1 MMKNKASLINA
12 TPDQFTFKLSTLVAA
27 LVAVSLPVA
36 TGEAAVSYKADG
48 TATYSKT
55 GDLSIYQPP
64 VGDVKPT
71 IMLMLDKS
79 GSMGNFRQY
88 NPANS
93 NYSRI
98 DSLWDD
104 YGNDAYKYNRV
115 TVPETTTTTELVAV
129 CGRPYDYYF
138 TGLGCRGHYEDKEVT
153 VTRDVTYNY
162 STPNLIGK
170 DNKACYYGN
179 KTASQVNNSL
189 NDDRINEYP
198 SGFVYNYNTAT
209 RTDDGYTYDITYCI
223 DSTATDTRTEAE
235 IEANDIPTNWRL
247 DRLSSLKAAVFK
259 LLRNNKINENISI
272 GVGSFGYNKNT
283 TSVYSNFGK
292 IGVAAKPLKDDQ
304 KKLIRAYVAG
314 LEAKGGTPTAK
325 AYAEAGA
332 YMFGKSTSNG
342 GANYSGFNNISND
355 NVIRNASNYIPPE
368 SSQCAG
374 QGVYLLTDG
383 MPNSSTSETNTVMK
397 QSLGESNNIC
407 SSTSGAGWDCIQNY
421 SRLLTRKDVKTAMV
435 GFGSTFSGVD
445 KPANYTVIPLTLSDG
460 TIYQKKYYD
469 CSKLSAEPDAK
480 NSCNLGM
487 ESKDPKTGFTGYTGV
502 GGYGQGGFYYA
513 KNSEDIVGSILA
525 FISKLDNSIPSIPS
539 GTITIP
545 QDPLNP
551 VNLQPYAYLPMIEP
565 KVNSGLTIWPGNLKK
580 YEVNQGTLY
589 GKTNPADTTAS
600 SRLYIQPKDKTGNVI
615 AGSFPT
621 NLNPSTLDLWSTI
634 QATELDKDGNTINVN
649 DRVTSG
655 GFYARLISP
664 VASSKPEDNSTRNV
678 YIENGTGLLK
688 VGVSSGKLVGFD
700 KISQTD
706 YAQTLTDSSGTTFN
720 DKAVKTKIYL
730 LNFLGYDITKTD
742 DEIKAIA
749 NATNVE
755 AELKKL
761 ITTPS
766 GNIRVL
772 GGIVHSQPTLVTYS
786 GKINAPNKPDPKDPT
801 KIAADAGQV
810 STTDTDRDDYL
821 LFGSMDGA
829 LHLAKSATGEEGVAI
844 IPKIILKNQLAA
856 LKKDSKEGTD
866 VPKFGVDAPWSTKAN
881 YKYTFNKDGSGTV
894 SASDVQ
900 IFGGLGRGG
909 SGLYGYDVSTVGTP
923 TQKFAITNTTTGFE
937 RMGHILAKPV
947 VGKIQVGSTK
957 SDIKDVLIF
966 GGGYDLCYEDP
977 TFKLN
982 ATGNKFAECDSKTS
996 AQGNA
1001 VYIVDASNGSLIA
1014 SFSSSTAAGKNV
1026 SVATMTHSVVSEI
1039 TTLDR
1044 DNDGLIDHLY
1054 FGDLGGQIFRI
1065 DLQNGK
1071 ALNTTPAIN
1080 TLVRRV
1086 TRVLN
1091 TQDFTADGSN
1101 KLIEKGLQY
1110 RFYNKPS
1117 VSFYKPSGDPVRMA
1131 VVNIA
1136 SGDRSNPLSLDRDIK
1151 NADRVFGIFDRDIA
1165 RQDLYGDDKKISAL
1179 TTAELIM
1186 ANLAT
1191 LPFDNLTSTSGTKL
1205 TKAGAISAM
1214 KDGTYQ
1220 GWNYPLT
1227 YFDGYGNVKYVKSVG
1242 DGLSIGNTYYM
1253 TAYSPEM
1260 AYDTTVSSCS
1270 AQVIGG
1276 SERQMYCLPWGV
1288 CEQKSGATADNS
1300 TNGMGGYIRAGK
1312 GIQELT
1318 LGAYSKEKTN
1328 IQMLI
1333 GNQTLKEIIDK
1344 SNRSDFGQRS
1354 KTTLTGDVVPIKQGV
1369 NTTGS
1374 DLKGELGMGSGTP
1387 DVIGID
1393 FGLVPKRWYQKQ
1405 TN

>member
-1 MMKNKASLINA
+1 MMKNKASSNNA

-27 LVAVSLPVA
+27 LFAASVPVV
-36 TGEAAVSYKADG
+36 TSEAAVSYKADG

-79 GSMGNFRQY
+79 GSMDGSYSFLQDLPTANITRWRVRKCTAYFFGICISPVDEYYDQKNQITNTKDYRDATEVTDKSIANFKGANGQSCVFGQKNGYANEY
-88 NPANS
+88 NPLEETVNVSDIDGEAIS
-93 NYSRI
+93 PSIDIKLNYC
-98 DSLWDD
+98 
-104 YGNDAYKYNRV
+104 NDI
-115 TVPETTTTTELVAV
+115 
-129 CGRPYDYYF
+129 
-138 TGLGCRGHYEDKEVT
+138 
-153 VTRDVTYNY
+153 
-162 STPNLIGK
+162 STNPQTK
-170 DNKACYYGN
+170 VY
-179 KTASQVNNSL
+179 
-189 NDDRINEYP
+189 DRISNLKLALI
-198 SGFVYNYNTAT
+198 SMLKN
-209 RTDDGYTYDITYCI
+209 
-223 DSTATDTRTEAE
+223 
-235 IEANDIPTNWRL
+235 
-247 DRLSSLKAAVFK
+247 SSLT
-259 LLRNNKINENISI
+259 NKVQI
-272 GVGSFGYNKNT
+272 GIGSFGYGASNNDDYGYGLINKPAKLLD
-283 TSVYSNFGK
+283 TS
-292 IGVAAKPLKDDQ
+292 Q
-304 KKLIRAYVAG
+304 KKDIYTFISG
-314 LEAKGGTPTAK
+314 LSASGGTPTAR
-325 AYAEAGA
+325 AFNEAGA
-332 YMFGKSTSNG
+332 YLLGKNTSSG
-342 GANYSGFNNISND
+342 GNYYSGFKNTTD
-355 NVIRNASNYIPPE
+355 NAIVDGTNYKKPS

-374 QGVYLLTDG
+374 TGIYLLTDG
-383 MPNSSTSETNTVMK
+383 TPNKGSSYTQTMMQDVMGTTFTCSGMMSNTGTDFGDDSGWSCIGDYAK
-397 QSLGESNNIC
+397 ALNNKGI
-407 SSTSGAGWDCIQNY
+407 
-421 SRLLTRKDVKTAMV
+421 KTAMV
-435 GFGSTFSGVD
+435 GFGATFSGVD
-445 KPANYTVIPLTLSDG
+445 KPANYTVKPLTLSDG
-460 TIYQKKYYD
+460 TVYQKKYYD
-469 CSKLSAEPDAK
+469 CSKLSSEPDAM
-480 NSCNLGM
+480 NACNLGM
-487 ESKDPKTGFTGYTGV
+487 ESEDAKTGFTGYTGV

-513 KNSEDIVGSILA
+513 KNSQDIVGSILA

-551 VNLQPYAYLPMIEP
+551 INLQPYAYLPMIEP

-600 SRLYIQPKDKTGNVI
+600 SRLYIQPKDANGNVI

-664 VASSKPEDNSTRNV
+664 VASSKPADNSTRNV

-688 VGVSSGKLVGFD
+688 VGVSSGELVGFD

-786 GKINAPNKPDPKDPT
+786 GKINAPNKPDPEDPK

-810 STTDTDRDDYL
+810 STIDTDRDDYL
-821 LFGSMDGA
+821 VFGSMDGA

-866 VPKFGVDAPWSTKAN
+866 VPKFGVDAPWATKAN

-923 TQKFAITNTTTGFE
+923 TQKFAITNTTTDFE
-937 RMGHILAKPV
+937 RMGHIFSKPV
-947 VGKIQVGSTK
+947 VGKIQVGNTK

-1014 SFSSSTAAGKNV
+1014 SFSNSTAAGKNV
-1026 SVATMTHSVVSEI
+1026 NVANMTHSVVSEI

-1091 TQDFTADGSN
+1091 TQDFMADGSN

-1117 VSFYKPSGDPVRMA
+1117 VSFYKPSGYPVRMA

-1136 SGDRSNPLSLDRDIK
+1136 SGDRSNPLSRDRDIK
-1151 NADRVFGIFDRDIA
+1151 TADRVFGIFDRDIA
-1165 RQDLYGDDKKISAL
+1165 RQDLYGDDKKITDPL
-1179 TTAELIM
+1179 TTSELTM

-1214 KDGTYQ
+1214 KAGTYQ

-1260 AYDTTVSSCS
+1260 AYDTNVSSCS

-1288 CEQKSGATADNS
+1288 CEQKAGTTADNS

-1333 GNQTLKEIIDK
+1333 GNQTLKEIIDI

>member
-1 MMKNKASLINA
+1 MKNKASLINA

-88 NPANS
+88 NPDNDT
-93 NYSRI
+93 YSRI

-104 YGNDAYKYNRV
+104 YGSDAYKYNRV
-115 TVPETTTTTELVAV
+115 TVPETTTTTERVAV
-129 CGRPYDYYF
+129 CGYPKYYYF
-138 TGLGCRGHYEDKEVT
+138 TGLRCEGHYEDKEVSIT
-153 VTRDVTYNY
+153 KNVTYNY

-189 NDDRINEYP
+189 NNNYIREYP
-198 SGFVYNYNTAT
+198 SEFVYNYNTAT

-235 IEANDIPTNWRL
+235 IDANDIPTNWRL

-259 LLRNNKINENISI
+259 LLRNDKINENISI

-332 YMFGKSTSNG
+332 YIFGKSTSNG
-342 GANYSGFNNISND
+342 GVDYSGFRNTSND
-355 NVIRNASNYIPPE
+355 NIIRNASNYIPPE

-383 MPNSSTSETNTVMK
+383 MPNSSTSETNSVMK
-397 QSLGESNNIC
+397 QSLGVSNNIC

-421 SRLLTRKDVKTAMV
+421 SRLLTGKNVKTALV
-435 GFGSTFSGVD
+435 GFGASFKELEDPT
-445 KPANYTVIPLTLSDG
+445 NYDTYNLTLSDG
-460 TIYQKKYYD
+460 TNYDKKYYK
-469 CSKLSAEPDAK
+469 CNNLSTDDAE

-487 ESKDPKTGFTGYTGV
+487 ELKDPKTGFTGYSNV

-513 KNSEDIVGSILA
+513 KNSQDIVGSILA

-551 VNLQPYAYLPMIEP
+551 INLQPYAYLPMIEP
-565 KVNSGLTIWPGNLKK
+565 KVNSGLTTWPGNLKK

-589 GKTNPADTTAS
+589 GKTNPADAAAS
-600 SRLYIQPKDKTGNVI
+600 SRLYIQPKDANGNVI

-634 QATELDKDGNTINVN
+634 QATEPDKDGNTINVN

-664 VASSKPEDNSTRNV
+664 VASSKPADNSTRNV

-688 VGVSSGKLVGFD
+688 VGVSSGELVGFD

-866 VPKFGVDAPWSTKAN
+866 VPKFGVDAPWATKAN
-881 YKYTFNKDGSGTV
+881 YKYTFNTDGSGTV

-1026 SVATMTHSVVSEI
+1026 NVAKMTHSVVSEI

-1117 VSFYKPSGDPVRMA
+1117 VSFYKPSGDTVRMA

-1136 SGDRSNPLSLDRDIK
+1136 SGDRSNPLSRDRDIK
-1151 NADRVFGIFDRDIA
+1151 TADRVFGIFDRDIA
-1165 RQDLYGDDKKISAL
+1165 RQDLYGDDDKKITDPLKTS
-1179 TTAELIM
+1179 ELIM

-1214 KDGTYQ
+1214 KAGTYQ
-1220 GWNYPLT
+1220 GWNYPMT

-1242 DGLSIGNTYYM
+1242 DGLSIGNIYYM

-1260 AYDTTVSSCS
+1260 AYDTNVSSCS

-1288 CEQKSGATADNS
+1288 CEQKAGTTADNS

-1333 GNQTLKEIIDK
+1333 GNQTLKELIDK

-1354 KTTLTGDVVPIKQGV
+1354 KTTLTGDVVPVKQGV

-1387 DVIGID
+1387 DVTGID
-1393 FGLVPKRWYQKQ
+1393 FSLVPKRWYQKQ

>member
-27 LVAVSLPVA
+27 LVAVSVPVA
-36 TGEAAVSYKADG
+36 TGEAAVSYDAAG

-79 GSMGNFRQY
+79 GSMDGSYSFLQDLPTANITRWRVRKCTAYFFGICISPVDEYYDQKNQITNTKDYRDATEVTDKSIANFKGANGQSCVFGQQSDDFARLY
-88 NPANS
+88 NPLEETVKIS
-93 NYSRI
+93 DI
-98 DSLWDD
+98 DGEAISPSIDIKLT
-104 YGNDAYKYNRV
+104 YCND
-115 TVPETTTTTELVAV
+115 T
-129 CGRPYDYYF
+129 
-138 TGLGCRGHYEDKEVT
+138 
-153 VTRDVTYNY
+153 
-162 STPNLIGK
+162 STNPQTK
-170 DNKACYYGN
+170 VY
-179 KTASQVNNSL
+179 
-189 NDDRINEYP
+189 DRISNLKLALIDVLQNE
-198 SGFVYNYNTAT
+198 SL
-209 RTDDGYTYDITYCI
+209 
-223 DSTATDTRTEAE
+223 
-235 IEANDIPTNWRL
+235 TN
-247 DRLSSLKAAVFK
+247 KVQ
-259 LLRNNKINENISI
+259 I
-272 GVGSFGYNKNT
+272 GVGSFGYPNSNAQYGLINKP
-283 TSVYSNFGK
+283 
-292 IGVAAKPLKDDQ
+292 AKVLDTAQ
-304 KKLIRAYVAG
+304 KKDIYTFISG
-314 LEAKGGTPTAK
+314 LSASGGTPTAR
-325 AYAEAGA
+325 AFNEAGA
-332 YMFGKSTSNG
+332 YLLGKNTNSG
-342 GANYSGFNNISND
+342 GNSYSGFKNTSDSTIVD
-355 NVIRNASNYIPPE
+355 GTNYRKPN

-374 QGVYLLTDG
+374 NGVYLLTDG
-383 MPNSSTSETNTVMK
+383 TPNTATTNDTPANYYTQRMMQDVMGSSYSCTGMMSNTGTDFGDDSGWSCIGDYAK
-397 QSLGESNNIC
+397 ALNNKGI
-407 SSTSGAGWDCIQNY
+407 
-421 SRLLTRKDVKTAMV
+421 KTAMV
-435 GFGSTFSGVD
+435 GFGATFSGVD
-445 KPANYTVIPLTLSDG
+445 KPANYTVNPLTLSDG

-480 NSCNLGM
+480 NSCNVGM
-487 ESKDPKTGFTGYTGV
+487 ESEDPKTGFTGYSNV

-513 KNSEDIVGSILA
+513 KNSQDIVGSILA

-551 VNLQPYAYLPMIEP
+551 INLQPYAYLPMIEP

-600 SRLYIQPKDKTGNVI
+600 SRLYIQPKDANGNVI

-664 VASSKPEDNSTRNV
+664 VASSKPADNSTRNV

-688 VGVSSGKLVGFD
+688 VGVSSGELVGFD

-786 GKINAPNKPDPKDPT
+786 GKINAPNKPDPEDPT

-810 STTDTDRDDYL
+810 STKDTDRDDYL
-821 LFGSMDGA
+821 VFGSMDGA

-909 SGLYGYDVSTVGTP
+909 MGFYGYDVSTVGTP

-937 RMGHILAKPV
+937 RMGHIFSKPV

-982 ATGNKFAECDSKTS
+982 ATGNKFAECDLKTS

-1026 SVATMTHSVVSEI
+1026 NVAKMTHSVVSEI

-1091 TQDFTADGSN
+1091 TQDFKADGSN
-1101 KLIEKGLQY
+1101 KLIDKGLQY

-1117 VSFYKPSGDPVRMA
+1117 VSFYKPSGYTVRMA

-1136 SGDRSNPLSLDRDIK
+1136 SGDRSNPLSRDRDI
-1151 NADRVFGIFDRDIA
+1151 NTADRVFGIFDRDIA
-1165 RQDLYGDDKKISAL
+1165 RQDLYGDDKKITDPLKTSEL
-1179 TTAELIM
+1179 TM
-1186 ANLAT
+1186 DNLAT

-1205 TKAGAISAM
+1205 TKADAISAM
-1214 KDGTYQ
+1214 KAGTYQ

-1242 DGLSIGNTYYM
+1242 DGLSIGNIYYM

-1260 AYDTTVSSCS
+1260 AYDTNVSSCS

-1288 CEQKSGATADNS
+1288 CEQKAGTTADNS

>member
-27 LVAVSLPVA
+27 LVAVSVPVA
-36 TGEAAVSYKADG
+36 TGEAAVSYDAAG

-79 GSMGNFRQY
+79 GSMDGSYSFLQDLPTANITRWRVRKCTAYFFGICISPVDEYYDQKNQITNTKDYRDATEVTDKSIANFKGANGQSCVFGQQSDDFARLY
-88 NPANS
+88 NPLEETVKIS
-93 NYSRI
+93 DI
-98 DSLWDD
+98 DGEAISPSIDIKLT
-104 YGNDAYKYNRV
+104 YCND
-115 TVPETTTTTELVAV
+115 T
-129 CGRPYDYYF
+129 
-138 TGLGCRGHYEDKEVT
+138 
-153 VTRDVTYNY
+153 
-162 STPNLIGK
+162 STNPQTK
-170 DNKACYYGN
+170 VY
-179 KTASQVNNSL
+179 
-189 NDDRINEYP
+189 DRISNLKLALIDVLQNE
-198 SGFVYNYNTAT
+198 SL
-209 RTDDGYTYDITYCI
+209 
-223 DSTATDTRTEAE
+223 
-235 IEANDIPTNWRL
+235 TN
-247 DRLSSLKAAVFK
+247 KVQ
-259 LLRNNKINENISI
+259 I
-272 GVGSFGYNKNT
+272 GVGSFGYPNSNAQYGLINKP
-283 TSVYSNFGK
+283 
-292 IGVAAKPLKDDQ
+292 AKVLDTAQ
-304 KKLIRAYVAG
+304 KKDIYTFISG
-314 LEAKGGTPTAK
+314 LSASGGTPTAR
-325 AYAEAGA
+325 AFNEAGA
-332 YMFGKSTSNG
+332 YLLGKNTNSG
-342 GANYSGFNNISND
+342 GNSYSGFKNTSDSTIVD
-355 NVIRNASNYIPPE
+355 GTNYRKPN

-374 QGVYLLTDG
+374 NGVYLLTDG
-383 MPNSSTSETNTVMK
+383 TPNTATTNDTPANYYTQRMMQDVMGSSYSCTGMMSNAGTV
-397 QSLGESNNIC
+397 GGG
-407 SSTSGAGWDCIQNY
+407 GARWDCIGDYAKALNN
-421 SRLLTRKDVKTAMV
+421 KGIKTAMV
-435 GFGSTFSGVD
+435 GFGASFSSVD
-445 KPANYTVIPLTLSDG
+445 KPANYTVKPLTLSDG
-460 TIYQKKYYD
+460 AIYEKKYYD
-469 CSKLSAEPDAK
+469 CSKLSSEPDAM
-480 NSCNLGM
+480 NACNLGM
-487 ESKDPKTGFTGYTGV
+487 ESEDAKTGFTGYSNV

-513 KNSEDIVGSILA
+513 KNSQDIVGSILA

-551 VNLQPYAYLPMIEP
+551 INLQPYAYLPMIEP

-600 SRLYIQPKDKTGNVI
+600 SRLYIQPKDANGNVI

-664 VASSKPEDNSTRNV
+664 VASSKPADNSTRNV
-678 YIENGTGLLK
+678 YIENGTGLLTGLLK
-688 VGVSSGKLVGFD
+688 VGVSSGELVGFD

-810 STTDTDRDDYL
+810 STIDTDRDDYL
-821 LFGSMDGA
+821 VFGSMDGA

-866 VPKFGVDAPWSTKAN
+866 VPKFGVDAPWATKAN

-909 SGLYGYDVSTVGTP
+909 MGFYGYDVSTVGTP

-937 RMGHILAKPV
+937 RMGHIFSKPV
-947 VGKIQVGSTK
+947 VGKIQVGNTK

-1014 SFSSSTAAGKNV
+1014 SFSNSTAAGKNV
-1026 SVATMTHSVVSEI
+1026 NVANMTHSVVSEI

-1071 ALNTTPAIN
+1071 ALSTTPAIN

-1091 TQDFTADGSN
+1091 TQDFMADGSN

-1136 SGDRSNPLSLDRDIK
+1136 SGDRSNPLSRDRDIK
-1151 NADRVFGIFDRDIA
+1151 TADRVFGIFDRDIA

-1179 TTAELIM
+1179 TTSELTM

-1214 KDGTYQ
+1214 KAGTYQ

-1260 AYDTTVSSCS
+1260 AYDTNVSSCS

-1288 CEQKSGATADNS
+1288 CEQKAGTTADNS

-1333 GNQTLKEIIDK
+1333 GNQTLKEIIDI

>member
-12 TPDQFTFKLSTLVAA
+12 TPDQFTFKLSTLVTA
-27 LVAVSLPVA
+27 LVAASVPVA
-36 TGEAAVSYKADG
+36 TGEAAVSYDAAG

-79 GSMGNFRQY
+79 GSMDGRFSFYEDFSSRTTSDTYYYICVFFTNNCKYSKTTPWGYY
-88 NPANS
+88 N
-93 NYSRI
+93 
-98 DSLWDD
+98 D
-104 YGNDAYKYNRV
+104 GYKYTLKDGVKNLV
-115 TVPETTTTTELVAV
+115 GLNGAACVSGTDGSAATTTNFISDPRSITKIDNTILPTPIKISLSYCNDVSVIPAV
-129 CGRPYDYYF
+129 KVY
-138 TGLGCRGHYEDKEVT
+138 
-153 VTRDVTYNY
+153 
-162 STPNLIGK
+162 
-170 DNKACYYGN
+170 
-179 KTASQVNNSL
+179 
-189 NDDRINEYP
+189 DRISNLKLALIDVLQNQSLTDKVQMGVGAFGYP
-198 SGFVYNYNTAT
+198 NNNAQYGMIKVPA
-209 RTDDGYTYDITYCI
+209 
-223 DSTATDTRTEAE
+223 
-235 IEANDIPTNWRL
+235 
-247 DRLSSLKAAVFK
+247 K
-259 LLRNNKINENISI
+259 LLDTN
-272 GVGSFGYNKNT
+272 
-283 TSVYSNFGK
+283 
-292 IGVAAKPLKDDQ
+292 Q
-304 KKLIRAYVAG
+304 KKDIYTFISG
-314 LEAKGGTPTAK
+314 LSASGGTPTAR
-325 AYAEAGA
+325 AFNEAGA
-332 YMFGKSTSNG
+332 YLLGKNTNSG
-342 GANYSGFNNISND
+342 GNSYSGFKNTID
-355 NVIRNASNYIPPE
+355 TAIVDGTNYKKPA

-374 QGVYLLTDG
+374 NGIYLLTDG
-383 MPNSSTSETNTVMK
+383 MPNTATTNDYPRNKYTQAMMK
-397 QSLGESNNIC
+397 DAVGAAFSCAGSMSN
-407 SSTSGAGWDCIQNY
+407 TGTEAEQYGKGDAGWDCIGDYAKALNN
-421 SRLLTRKDVKTAMV
+421 KGIKTAMV
-435 GFGSTFSGVD
+435 GFGATFSGVD
-445 KPANYTVIPLTLSDG
+445 KPANYTVNPLTLSDG

-469 CSKLSAEPDAK
+469 CSKLSSEPDAM
-480 NSCNLGM
+480 NACNLGM
-487 ESKDPKTGFTGYTGV
+487 ESEDAKTGFTGYSNV

-513 KNSEDIVGSILA
+513 KNSQDIVGSILA

-551 VNLQPYAYLPMIEP
+551 INLQPYAYLPMIEP
-565 KVNSGLTIWPGNLKK
+565 KVNSQLTIWPGNLKK

-600 SRLYIQPKDKTGNVI
+600 SRLYIQPKDANGNVI

-664 VASSKPEDNSTRNV
+664 VASSKPADNSTRNV

-688 VGVSSGKLVGFD
+688 VGVSSGELVGFD

-786 GKINAPNKPDPKDPT
+786 GKINAPNKPDPEDPT

-810 STTDTDRDDYL
+810 STKDTDRDDYL
-821 LFGSMDGA
+821 VFGSMDGA

-866 VPKFGVDAPWSTKAN
+866 VPKFGVDAPWATKAN

-937 RMGHILAKPV
+937 RMGHIFSKPV
-947 VGKIQVGSTK
+947 VGKIQVGNTK

-982 ATGNKFAECDSKTS
+982 ATGNKFVECDSKPS

-1026 SVATMTHSVVSEI
+1026 NVAKMTHSVVSEI

-1071 ALNTTPAIN
+1071 ALSTTPAIN

-1091 TQDFTADGSN
+1091 TQDFMADGSN
-1101 KLIEKGLQY
+1101 KLIDKGLQY

-1136 SGDRSNPLSLDRDIK
+1136 SGDRSNPLSRDRDIK
-1151 NADRVFGIFDRDIA
+1151 TADRVFGIFDRDIA
-1165 RQDLYGDDKKISAL
+1165 RQDLYGDDKKITDPL
-1179 TTAELIM
+1179 TTAELTM

-1214 KDGTYQ
+1214 KAGTYQ

-1227 YFDGYGNVKYVKSVG
+1227 YFDSYGNVKYVKSVG

-1260 AYDTTVSSCS
+1260 AYDTNVSSCS

-1288 CEQKSGATADNS
+1288 CEQKAGTTADNS

-1333 GNQTLKEIIDK
+1333 GNQTLKEIIDI

>member
-1 MMKNKASLINA
+1 MRNKASLINA
-12 TPDQFTFKLSTLVAA
+12 TPDQFTFKLSILVAA

-36 TGEAAVSYKADG
+36 TGEAAVSYDAAG
-48 TATYSKT
+48 TASYSKT

-79 GSMGNFRQY
+79 GSMDGSYSFLQDLPTTNLTRWRVTKCTGYFLGFCLSDVDEYYDQKNQIPNTKDYWGATQVTGKSIANFKGVNGQSCVFGQRSSGYASLY
-88 NPANS
+88 NPLEETVNIS
-93 NYSRI
+93 NI
-98 DSLWDD
+98 DGTPISPSIDIKLN
-104 YGNDAYKYNRV
+104 YCNDI
-115 TVPETTTTTELVAV
+115 
-129 CGRPYDYYF
+129 
-138 TGLGCRGHYEDKEVT
+138 
-153 VTRDVTYNY
+153 
-162 STPNLIGK
+162 STNPQTK
-170 DNKACYYGN
+170 VY
-179 KTASQVNNSL
+179 
-189 NDDRINEYP
+189 DRISNLKLALI
-198 SGFVYNYNTAT
+198 SMLKNQ
-209 RTDDGYTYDITYCI
+209 
-223 DSTATDTRTEAE
+223 SL
-235 IEANDIPTNWRL
+235 TN
-247 DRLSSLKAAVFK
+247 KVQ
-259 LLRNNKINENISI
+259 I
-272 GVGSFGYNKNT
+272 GVGSFGYPN
-283 TSVYSNFGK
+283 SNAQYGL
-292 IGVAAKPLKDDQ
+292 INRPAKLLDTEQ
-304 KKLIRAYVAG
+304 KKSIFNFISG
-314 LEAKGGTPTAK
+314 LSASGGTPTAR
-325 AYAEAGA
+325 AFNEAGA
-332 YMFGKSTSNG
+332 YLLGKNTNSG
-342 GANYSGFNNISND
+342 GGSYSGFKNTSDNNIVD
-355 NVIRNASNYIPPE
+355 GTNYKKPS

-374 QGVYLLTDG
+374 NGVYLLTDG
-383 MPNSSTSETNTVMK
+383 MPNAATTDDYPPNKYTQAMMKDAVGAAFSCAGSMSNTDT
-397 QSLGESNNIC
+397 EAERISN
-407 SSTSGAGWDCIQNY
+407 GDAGWDCIGDYAKALNN
-421 SRLLTRKDVKTAMV
+421 KGIKTAMV
-435 GFGSTFSGVD
+435 GFGASFSSVD
-445 KPANYTVIPLTLSDG
+445 KPANYTVNPLTLSDG

-469 CSKLSAEPDAK
+469 CSKLSAEPDAM
-480 NSCNLGM
+480 NACNLGM
-487 ESKDPKTGFTGYTGV
+487 ESKDPKTGFTGYSNV

-513 KNSEDIVGSILA
+513 KNSQDIVGSILA
-525 FISKLDNSIPSIPS
+525 FISKLDNSLPSIPS

-551 VNLQPYAYLPMIEP
+551 INLQPYAYLPMIEP

-589 GKTNPADTTAS
+589 GKTNPADTAAS
-600 SRLYIQPKDKTGNVI
+600 SRLYIQPKDANGNVI

-634 QATELDKDGNTINVN
+634 QATEPDKDGNTINVN

-664 VASSKPEDNSTRNV
+664 VASSKPADNSTRNV

-688 VGVSSGKLVGFD
+688 VGVSSGELVGFD

-856 LKKDSKEGTD
+856 LKKDSKEGTN

-881 YKYTFNKDGSGTV
+881 YKYTFNTDGSGTV

-947 VGKIQVGSTK
+947 VGKIQVGNTNSDIKDK

-982 ATGNKFAECDSKTS
+982 ATGNKFAECDLKTS

-1014 SFSSSTAAGKNV
+1014 SFSNSTAAGKNV
-1026 SVATMTHSVVSEI
+1026 NIANMTHSVVSEI

-1071 ALNTTPAIN
+1071 ALSTTPAIN

-1091 TQDFTADGSN
+1091 TQDFMADGSN

-1136 SGDRSNPLSLDRDIK
+1136 SGDRSNPLSRDRDIK
-1151 NADRVFGIFDRDIA
+1151 TADRVFGIFDRDIA
-1165 RQDLYGDDKKISAL
+1165 RQDLYGDDKKITDPL
-1179 TTAELIM
+1179 TTSELTM

-1214 KDGTYQ
+1214 KAGTYQ

-1260 AYDTTVSSCS
+1260 AYDTNVSSCS

-1288 CEQKSGATADNS
+1288 CEQKAGTTADNS

-1333 GNQTLKEIIDK
+1333 GNQTLKEIIDI

>member
-1 MMKNKASLINA
+1 MKNKASSNNA

-27 LVAVSLPVA
+27 LVAVSLPVV

-79 GSMGNFRQY
+79 GSMDGSYSFLQDLPTANITRWRVRKCTAYFFGICISPVDEYYDQKNQITNTKDYRDATEVTDKSIANFKGANGQSCVFGQQSDDFARLY
-88 NPANS
+88 NPLEETVKIS
-93 NYSRI
+93 DI
-98 DSLWDD
+98 DGEAISPSIDIKLT
-104 YGNDAYKYNRV
+104 YCND
-115 TVPETTTTTELVAV
+115 T
-129 CGRPYDYYF
+129 
-138 TGLGCRGHYEDKEVT
+138 
-153 VTRDVTYNY
+153 
-162 STPNLIGK
+162 STNPQTK
-170 DNKACYYGN
+170 VY
-179 KTASQVNNSL
+179 
-189 NDDRINEYP
+189 DRISNLKLALIDVLQNE
-198 SGFVYNYNTAT
+198 SL
-209 RTDDGYTYDITYCI
+209 
-223 DSTATDTRTEAE
+223 
-235 IEANDIPTNWRL
+235 TN
-247 DRLSSLKAAVFK
+247 KVQ
-259 LLRNNKINENISI
+259 I
-272 GVGSFGYNKNT
+272 GVGSFGYPNSNAQYGLINKP
-283 TSVYSNFGK
+283 
-292 IGVAAKPLKDDQ
+292 AKVLDTAQ
-304 KKLIRAYVAG
+304 KKDIYTFISG
-314 LEAKGGTPTAK
+314 LSASGGTPTAR
-325 AYAEAGA
+325 AFNEAGA
-332 YMFGKSTSNG
+332 YLLGKNTNSG
-342 GANYSGFNNISND
+342 GNSYSGFKNTSDSTIVD
-355 NVIRNASNYIPPE
+355 GTNYRKPN

-374 QGVYLLTDG
+374 NGVYLLTDG
-383 MPNSSTSETNTVMK
+383 TPNTATTNDTPANYYTQRMMQDVMGSSYSCTGMMSNTGTDFGDDSGWSCIGDYAK
-397 QSLGESNNIC
+397 ALNNKGI
-407 SSTSGAGWDCIQNY
+407 
-421 SRLLTRKDVKTAMV
+421 KTAMV
-435 GFGSTFSGVD
+435 GFGASFSSVD
-445 KPANYTVIPLTLSDG
+445 KPANYTVKPLTLSDG
-460 TIYQKKYYD
+460 AIYEKKYYD
-469 CSKLSAEPDAK
+469 CSKLSSEPDAM
-480 NSCNLGM
+480 NACNLGM
-487 ESKDPKTGFTGYTGV
+487 ESEDAKTGFTGYTGV

-551 VNLQPYAYLPMIEP
+551 INLQPYAYLPMIEP
-565 KVNSGLTIWPGNLKK
+565 KVNSQLTIWPGNLKK

-589 GKTNPADTTAS
+589 GKTNPADTAAS
-600 SRLYIQPKDKTGNVI
+600 SRLYIQPKDANGNVI

-634 QATELDKDGNTINVN
+634 QATELDQDGNTINVN

-664 VASSKPEDNSTRNV
+664 VASSKPADNSTRNV

-688 VGVSSGKLVGFD
+688 VGVSSGELVGFD

-706 YAQTLTDSSGTTFN
+706 YEQTLTDSSKATFD

-786 GKINAPNKPDPKDPT
+786 GKINAPNKPDPEDPT

-810 STTDTDRDDYL
+810 STKDTDRDDYL
-821 LFGSMDGA
+821 VFGSMDGA

-866 VPKFGVDAPWSTKAN
+866 VPKFGVDAPWATKAN

-909 SGLYGYDVSTVGTP
+909 MGFYGYDVSTVGTP
-923 TQKFAITNTTTGFE
+923 TQKFAITNTTTDFE
-937 RMGHILAKPV
+937 RMGHIFSKPV

-982 ATGNKFAECDSKTS
+982 ATGNKFAECDSKPS

-1026 SVATMTHSVVSEI
+1026 NVANMTHSVVSEI

-1091 TQDFTADGSN
+1091 TQDFMADGSN

-1136 SGDRSNPLSLDRDIK
+1136 SGDRSNPLSRDRDI
-1151 NADRVFGIFDRDIA
+1151 NTADRVFGIFDRDIA
-1165 RQDLYGDDKKISAL
+1165 RQDLYGDDKKISDPL
-1179 TTAELIM
+1179 TTSELTM

-1205 TKAGAISAM
+1205 TKVGAINAM
-1214 KDGTYQ
+1214 KAGTYQ
-1220 GWNYPLT
+1220 GWNYPMT

-1242 DGLSIGNTYYM
+1242 DGLSIGNIYYM

-1260 AYDTTVSSCS
+1260 AYDTNVSSCS

-1288 CEQKSGATADNS
+1288 CEQKAGTTADNS

-1333 GNQTLKEIIDK
+1333 GNQTLKEIIDI

-1354 KTTLTGDVVPIKQGV
+1354 KTTLTGDVVPIKPGV

>member
-1 MMKNKASLINA
+1 MMKSKASSNNA

-27 LVAVSLPVA
+27 LVAVSVPVA

-79 GSMGNFRQY
+79 GSMDGSYSFLQDLPTTNLTRWRVKKCTAYFFGICIFSVNEYYDQKNQIPNTKDYFDATEVTDKSIANFKGANGQSCVFGQQY
-88 NPANS
+88 NPLEETVNIS
-93 NYSRI
+93 DI
-98 DSLWDD
+98 DGEAISPSIDIKLT
-104 YGNDAYKYNRV
+104 YCND
-115 TVPETTTTTELVAV
+115 T
-129 CGRPYDYYF
+129 
-138 TGLGCRGHYEDKEVT
+138 
-153 VTRDVTYNY
+153 
-162 STPNLIGK
+162 STNPQTK
-170 DNKACYYGN
+170 VY
-179 KTASQVNNSL
+179 
-189 NDDRINEYP
+189 DRISNLKLALIAVLQNE
-198 SGFVYNYNTAT
+198 SL
-209 RTDDGYTYDITYCI
+209 
-223 DSTATDTRTEAE
+223 
-235 IEANDIPTNWRL
+235 TN
-247 DRLSSLKAAVFK
+247 KVQ
-259 LLRNNKINENISI
+259 I
-272 GVGSFGYNKNT
+272 GVGSFGYPNNNAQYGLINKP
-283 TSVYSNFGK
+283 
-292 IGVAAKPLKDDQ
+292 AKVLDTAQ
-304 KKLIRAYVAG
+304 KKDIYTFISG
-314 LEAKGGTPTAK
+314 LSASGGTPTAR
-325 AYAEAGA
+325 AFNEAGA
-332 YMFGKSTSNG
+332 YLLGKNTSSG
-342 GANYSGFNNISND
+342 GNSYSGFKNTSD
-355 NVIRNASNYIPPE
+355 NTIVDGTNYRKPN

-374 QGVYLLTDG
+374 NGIYLLTDG
-383 MPNSSTSETNTVMK
+383 MPNTATTNDDPPNKYTQAMMK
-397 QSLGESNNIC
+397 DAVGAAFSCAGSMSN
-407 SSTSGAGWDCIQNY
+407 TGTEAEQYGKGDAGWDCIGDYAKALNN
-421 SRLLTRKDVKTAMV
+421 KGIKTAMV
-435 GFGSTFSGVD
+435 GFGATFSGVD
-445 KPANYTVIPLTLSDG
+445 KPANYTVMPLTLSDG

-469 CSKLSAEPDAK
+469 CSKLSSEPDAM
-480 NSCNLGM
+480 NACNLGM
-487 ESKDPKTGFTGYTGV
+487 ESEDPKTGFTGYTGV

-551 VNLQPYAYLPMIEP
+551 INLQPYAYLPMIEP

-600 SRLYIQPKDKTGNVI
+600 SRLYIQPKDANGNVI

-634 QATELDKDGNTINVN
+634 QATERDKDGNTINVN

-655 GFYARLISP
+655 GFYARLVSP
-664 VASSKPEDNSTRNV
+664 VASSKPKDNSTRNV

-688 VGVSSGKLVGFD
+688 VGVSFGELVGFD

-706 YAQTLTDSSGTTFN
+706 YAQTLTDSSKATFN

-786 GKINAPNKPDPKDPT
+786 GKINAPNKPDPEDPK

-810 STTDTDRDDYL
+810 STKDTDRDDYL
-821 LFGSMDGA
+821 VFGSMDGA

-909 SGLYGYDVSTVGTP
+909 IGLYGYDVSTVGTP

-1026 SVATMTHSVVSEI
+1026 NVANMTHSVVSEI

-1071 ALNTTPAIN
+1071 ALSTTPAIN

-1091 TQDFTADGSN
+1091 TQDFMADGSN

-1117 VSFYKPSGDPVRMA
+1117 VSFYKPSGYPERMA

-1136 SGDRSNPLSLDRDIK
+1136 SGDRSNPLSRDRDIK
-1151 NADRVFGIFDRDIA
+1151 TADRVFGIFDRDIA
-1165 RQDLYGDDKKISAL
+1165 RQDLYGDDKKISDPL
-1179 TTAELIM
+1179 TTSELTM

-1205 TKAGAISAM
+1205 TKADAISAM
-1214 KDGTYQ
+1214 KAGTYQ

-1242 DGLSIGNTYYM
+1242 DGLSIGNIYYM

-1260 AYDTTVSSCS
+1260 AYDTNVSSCS

-1288 CEQKSGATADNS
+1288 CEQKAGTTADNS

-1333 GNQTLKEIIDK
+1333 GNQTLKEIIDI

>member
-1 MMKNKASLINA
+1 MMKSKASLTNA

-79 GSMGNFRQY
+79 GSMDGSYSFLQDLPAADITRWRVKKCTAYFLICIFSVDEYYDQKNQIPNTKDYFDATQVTDKSIANFKGANGQSCVFGQQSDGSARLY
-88 NPANS
+88 NPLKETVNIS
-93 NYSRI
+93 NI
-98 DSLWDD
+98 DGEAISPSIDIKLN
-104 YGNDAYKYNRV
+104 YCND
-115 TVPETTTTTELVAV
+115 T
-129 CGRPYDYYF
+129 
-138 TGLGCRGHYEDKEVT
+138 
-153 VTRDVTYNY
+153 
-162 STPNLIGK
+162 STNPQTK
-170 DNKACYYGN
+170 VY
-179 KTASQVNNSL
+179 
-189 NDDRINEYP
+189 DRISNLKLALI
-198 SGFVYNYNTAT
+198 SMLKNQ
-209 RTDDGYTYDITYCI
+209 
-223 DSTATDTRTEAE
+223 SL
-235 IEANDIPTNWRL
+235 TN
-247 DRLSSLKAAVFK
+247 KVQ
-259 LLRNNKINENISI
+259 I
-272 GVGSFGYNKNT
+272 GVGSFGYPDSNAQYGLINKPVKLLDT
-283 TSVYSNFGK
+283 
-292 IGVAAKPLKDDQ
+292 AQ
-304 KKLIRAYVAG
+304 KKSIFNFISTLSAN
-314 LEAKGGTPTAK
+314 GGTPTAR
-325 AYAEAGA
+325 ALNEAGA
-332 YMFGKSTSNG
+332 YLLGKNTSSG
-342 GANYSGFNNISND
+342 GNSYSGFKNTID
-355 NVIRNASNYIPPE
+355 NTIVDGTNYKKPS

-374 QGVYLLTDG
+374 NGVYLLTDG
-383 MPNSSTSETNTVMK
+383 TPNTATTDDYPPNKYTQAMMKDAVGAAFSCAGSMSNTGTEAERYGK
-397 QSLGESNNIC
+397 GD
-407 SSTSGAGWDCIQNY
+407 AGWDCIGDY
-421 SRLLTRKDVKTAMV
+421 AKALTQSSKSIKTAMV
-435 GFGSTFSGVD
+435 GFGATFSGVD
-445 KPANYTVIPLTLSDG
+445 KPANYTVKPLTLSDG
-460 TIYQKKYYD
+460 TTYEKKYYD
-469 CSKLSAEPDAK
+469 CSKLSAEPDAM
-480 NSCNLGM
+480 NACNLGM
-487 ESKDPKTGFTGYTGV
+487 ESKDPKTGFTGYSNV

-513 KNSEDIVGSILA
+513 KNSQDIVGSILA

-551 VNLQPYAYLPMIEP
+551 INLQPYAYLPMIEP
-565 KVNSGLTIWPGNLKK
+565 KVNSELTIWPGNLKK

-589 GKTNPADTTAS
+589 GKTNPADAAAS
-600 SRLYIQPKDKTGNVI
+600 SRLYIQPKDANGNVI

-664 VASSKPEDNSTRNV
+664 VASSKPTDNSTRNV

-688 VGVSSGKLVGFD
+688 VGVSSGELVGFD

-881 YKYTFNKDGSGTV
+881 YKYTFNTDGSGTV

-937 RMGHILAKPV
+937 RMGNILAKPV

-1026 SVATMTHSVVSEI
+1026 NVAKMTHSVVSEI

-1091 TQDFTADGSN
+1091 TQDFAADGSN
-1101 KLIEKGLQY
+1101 KLIDKGLQY

-1117 VSFYKPSGDPVRMA
+1117 VSFYKPSGYPERMA

-1136 SGDRSNPLSLDRDIK
+1136 SGDRSNPLSRDRDIK
-1151 NADRVFGIFDRDIA
+1151 TADRVFGIFDRDIA
-1165 RQDLYGDDKKISAL
+1165 RQDLYGDDKKITAL
-1179 TTAELIM
+1179 KTSELTM

-1214 KDGTYQ
+1214 KAGTYQ
-1220 GWNYPLT
+1220 GWNYPMT

-1260 AYDTTVSSCS
+1260 AYDTNVSSCS

-1288 CEQKSGATADNS
+1288 CEQKAGTTADNS

-1318 LGAYSKEKTN
+1318 LGAYSKERTN

-1369 NTTGS
+1369 DTIGS
-1374 DLKGELGMGSGTP
+1374 DLKGELGMGSSTP
-1387 DVIGID
+1387 DVTGID
-1393 FGLVPKRWYQKQ
+1393 FSLVPKRWYQKQ

>member
-1 MMKNKASLINA
+1 MMKSKASLINA

-79 GSMGNFRQY
+79 GSMNGRFSFYEDFSSRTTSATYYYICDKYGRDCKYSKTIPQGYY
-88 NPANS
+88 N
-93 NYSRI
+93 
-98 DSLWDD
+98 D
-104 YGNDAYKYNRV
+104 GYKYGYTLKDGVKNLV
-115 TVPETTTTTELVAV
+115 GLNGAACVSGTDGSAATTTNFLSDPRSITKIDNTILPTPIEISLSYCNDVSVTPAV
-129 CGRPYDYYF
+129 KVY
-138 TGLGCRGHYEDKEVT
+138 
-153 VTRDVTYNY
+153 
-162 STPNLIGK
+162 
-170 DNKACYYGN
+170 
-179 KTASQVNNSL
+179 
-189 NDDRINEYP
+189 DRISNLKLALIAVLQNE
-198 SGFVYNYNTAT
+198 SL
-209 RTDDGYTYDITYCI
+209 
-223 DSTATDTRTEAE
+223 
-235 IEANDIPTNWRL
+235 TN
-247 DRLSSLKAAVFK
+247 KVQ
-259 LLRNNKINENISI
+259 I
-272 GVGSFGYNKNT
+272 GIGSFGYGASNNDDYGYGLINKP
-283 TSVYSNFGK
+283 
-292 IGVAAKPLKDDQ
+292 AKLLDTAQ
-304 KKLIRAYVAG
+304 KKDIYTFISG
-314 LEAKGGTPTAK
+314 LSASGGTPTAR
-325 AYAEAGA
+325 AFNEAGA
-332 YMFGKSTSNG
+332 YLLGKNTSSG
-342 GANYSGFNNISND
+342 GNYYSGFKNTTD
-355 NVIRNASNYIPPE
+355 NAIVDGTNYKKPS

-374 QGVYLLTDG
+374 TGIYLLTDG
-383 MPNSSTSETNTVMK
+383 TPNKGSYYTQTMMQDVMGTTFTCSGMMSNAGTV
-397 QSLGESNNIC
+397 GEG
-407 SSTSGAGWDCIQNY
+407 GARWDCIGDYAKALNN
-421 SRLLTRKDVKTAMV
+421 KGIKTAMV
-435 GFGSTFSGVD
+435 GFGASFSGVD
-445 KPANYTVIPLTLSDG
+445 KPANYTVMPLTLSDG

-469 CSKLSAEPDAK
+469 CSKLSSEPDAM
-480 NSCNLGM
+480 NACNLGM
-487 ESKDPKTGFTGYTGV
+487 ESEDPKTGFTGYTGV

-551 VNLQPYAYLPMIEP
+551 INLQPYAYLPMIEP

-600 SRLYIQPKDKTGNVI
+600 SRLYIQPKDANGNVI

-634 QATELDKDGNTINVN
+634 QATERDKDGNTINVN

-655 GFYARLISP
+655 GFYARLVSP
-664 VASSKPEDNSTRNV
+664 VASSKPKDNSTRNV

-688 VGVSSGKLVGFD
+688 VGVSFGELVGFD

-706 YAQTLTDSSGTTFN
+706 YAQTLTDSSKATFN

-786 GKINAPNKPDPKDPT
+786 GKINAPNKPDPEDPK

-810 STTDTDRDDYL
+810 STKDTDRDDYL
-821 LFGSMDGA
+821 VFGSMDGA
-829 LHLAKSATGEEGVAI
+829 LHLAKSATGEEGVAV

-909 SGLYGYDVSTVGTP
+909 IGLYGYDVSTVGTP

-982 ATGNKFAECDSKTS
+982 ATGNKFVECDSKPS

-1026 SVATMTHSVVSEI
+1026 NVAKMTHSVVSEI

-1071 ALNTTPAIN
+1071 ALSTTPAIN

-1091 TQDFTADGSN
+1091 TQDFMADGSN

-1117 VSFYKPSGDPVRMA
+1117 VSFYKPSGYPERMA

-1136 SGDRSNPLSLDRDIK
+1136 SGDRSNPLSRDRDIK
-1151 NADRVFGIFDRDIA
+1151 TADRVFGIFDRDIA
-1165 RQDLYGDDKKISAL
+1165 RQDLYGDDKKITAL
-1179 TTAELIM
+1179 TTSELTM

-1205 TKAGAISAM
+1205 TKVGAINAM
-1214 KDGTYQ
+1214 KAGTYQ

-1242 DGLSIGNTYYM
+1242 DGLSIGNIYYM

-1260 AYDTTVSSCS
+1260 AYDTNVSSCS

-1288 CEQKSGATADNS
+1288 CEQKAGTTADNS

-1333 GNQTLKEIIDK
+1333 GNQTLKEIIDI

>member
-1 MMKNKASLINA
+1 MMRNKASLINA

-27 LVAVSLPVA
+27 LVAASVPVV

-48 TATYSKT
+48 TPTKPTKT

-71 IMLMLDKS
+71 IILMLDKS

-88 NPANS
+88 NPDNGT
-93 NYSRI
+93 YSRI

-104 YGNDAYKYNRV
+104 YGSDAYKYNR
-115 TVPETTTTTELVAV
+115 L
-129 CGRPYDYYF
+129 
-138 TGLGCRGHYEDKEVT
+138 TG
-153 VTRDVTYNY
+153 NY

-170 DNKACYYGN
+170 DNKPCYYGN
-179 KTASQVNNSL
+179 KTASQVNDSLKNNS
-189 NDDRINEYP
+189 EYP

-223 DSTATDTRTEAE
+223 DSTATDTRTKAE
-235 IEANDIPTNWRL
+235 IDANDIPTNWRL

-259 LLRNNKINENISI
+259 LLRNNKINENVSI
-272 GVGSFGYNKNT
+272 GVGSFGYNKNA
-283 TSVYSNFGK
+283 TSVYSYFGK
-292 IGVAAKPLKDDQ
+292 IGVAAKPLTDDQ

-314 LEAKGGTPTAK
+314 LEAKGGTPTAI

-342 GANYSGFNNISND
+342 GENYSGFINTSND
-355 NVIRNASNYIPPE
+355 NIIRNASNYIAPT

-383 MPNSSTSETNTVMK
+383 MPNSSSSNTNSVMK
-397 QSLGESNNIC
+397 QSLGVSNNIC
-407 SSTSGAGWDCIQNY
+407 SSKSGAGWDCIQNY
-421 SRLLTRKDVKTAMV
+421 SRLLTGKNVKTAMV
-435 GFGSTFSGVD
+435 GFGASFKEFEDPT
-445 KPANYTVIPLTLSDG
+445 NYDTYNLTLSDG
-460 TIYQKKYYD
+460 TIYNKKYYK
-469 CSKLSAEPDAK
+469 CNNLSTDDAK

-487 ESKDPKTGFTGYTGV
+487 ESEDAKTGFTGYSNV

-513 KNSEDIVGSILA
+513 KNSQDIVGSILA

-551 VNLQPYAYLPMIEP
+551 INLQPYAYLPMIEP

-600 SRLYIQPKDKTGNVI
+600 SRLYIQPKDANGNVI

-664 VASSKPEDNSTRNV
+664 VASSKPADNSTRNV

-688 VGVSSGKLVGFD
+688 VGVSSGELVGFD

-786 GKINAPNKPDPKDPT
+786 GKINAPNKPDPEDPT

-810 STTDTDRDDYL
+810 STKDTDRDDYL
-821 LFGSMDGA
+821 VFGSMDGA

-881 YKYTFNKDGSGTV
+881 YKYTFNTDGSGTV

-909 SGLYGYDVSTVGTP
+909 MGFYGYDVSTVGTP

-937 RMGHILAKPV
+937 RMGHIFSKPV

-1026 SVATMTHSVVSEI
+1026 NVANMTHSVVSEI

-1054 FGDLGGQIFRI
+1054 FGDLGGQMFRI

-1091 TQDFTADGSN
+1091 TQDFMADGSN

-1117 VSFYKPSGDPVRMA
+1117 VSFYKPSGYPERMA

-1136 SGDRSNPLSLDRDIK
+1136 SGDRSNPLSRDRDI
-1151 NADRVFGIFDRDIA
+1151 NTADRVFGIFDRDIA
-1165 RQDLYGDDKKISAL
+1165 RQDLYGDDNKKITDPLKTSEL
-1179 TTAELIM
+1179 TM
-1186 ANLAT
+1186 DNLAT
-1191 LPFDNLTSTSGTKL
+1191 LPFNNLTSTSGTKL
-1205 TKAGAISAM
+1205 TKADAISAM
-1214 KDGTYQ
+1214 KAGTYQ

-1260 AYDTTVSSCS
+1260 AYDTNVSSCS

-1288 CEQKSGATADNS
+1288 CEQKAGTTADNS

-1333 GNQTLKEIIDK
+1333 GNQTLKEIIDI

>member
-1 MMKNKASLINA
+1 MRNKASLTNA
-12 TPDQFTFKLSTLVAA
+12 TPDQFTLKISTLVTA
-27 LVAVSLPVA
+27 LVAVSLPVV
-36 TGEAAVSYKADG
+36 TSEAAVSYDAAG

-79 GSMGNFRQY
+79 GSMMNATVNGY
-88 NPANS
+88 GMV
-93 NYSRI
+93 

-104 YGNDAYKYNRV
+104 YGYANYQRSPIAVTKYEKSEV
-115 TVPETTTTTELVAV
+115 WV
-129 CGRPYDYYF
+129 CDIKVWLICYS
-138 TGLGCRGHYEDKEVT
+138 GHYETVIKPVT
-153 VTRDVTYNY
+153 VNYNY
-162 STPNLIGK
+162 STPTLKGK
-170 DNKACYYGN
+170 DNLACYYGTLDAD
-179 KTASQVNNSL
+179 TANSK
-189 NDDRINEYP
+189 ISPSPYIAQSYP
-198 SGFVYNYNTAT
+198 SGFFANYLTVN
-209 RTDDGYTYDITYCI
+209 RTDDGYSYDITYCI
-223 DSTATDTRTEAE
+223 DSTATDARTADE
-235 IEANDIPTNWRL
+235 IKANDVPTNWRL
-247 DRLSSLKAAVFK
+247 DRMSALKVALFK
-259 LLRNNKINENISI
+259 LLRNPKINEQISI
-272 GVGSFGYNKNT
+272 GAGAFGYSSDGSSSTK
-283 TSVYSNFGK
+283 FGK
-292 IGVAAKPLKDDQ
+292 IGVAAKPLNNTQ
-304 KKLIRAYVAG
+304 KNDLRKFISELSPM
-314 LEAKGGTPTAK
+314 GGTPTAM

-332 YMFGKSTSNG
+332 YMFGKSTANG
-342 GANYSGFNNISND
+342 GDNYSGFRNTSND
-355 NVIRNASNYIPPE
+355 NIIRNASNYIAPT

-383 MPNSSTSETNTVMK
+383 VPNSSSSNTNPVMK
-397 QSLGESNNIC
+397 QSLDTTTNVC
-407 SSTSGAGWDCIQNY
+407 SDDSVAGWGCIQNY
-421 SRLLTRKDVKTAMV
+421 SRLLTGKNVKTALV
-435 GFGSTFSGVD
+435 GFGASFKEFEDPT
-445 KPANYTVIPLTLSDG
+445 NYDTYNLTLSDG
-460 TIYQKKYYD
+460 TNYNKKYFK
-469 CSKLSAEPDAK
+469 CNNLSTDDAK

-487 ESKDPKTGFTGYTGV
+487 ESKDPKTGFTGYSNV

-513 KNSEDIVGSILA
+513 KNSQDIVGSILA

-551 VNLQPYAYLPMIEP
+551 INLQPYAYLPMIEP
-565 KVNSGLTIWPGNLKK
+565 KVNSGLSIWPGNLKK

-589 GKTNPADTTAS
+589 GKTNPADTAAS
-600 SRLYIQPKDKTGNVI
+600 SRLYIQPKDANGNVI
-615 AGSFPT
+615 ASAFPT

-634 QATELDKDGNTINVN
+634 QATEPDKDGNTINVN

-664 VASSKPEDNSTRNV
+664 VASLKPEDNSTRNV

-688 VGVSSGKLVGFD
+688 VGVSSGELVGFD

-749 NATNVE
+749 AATDVK

-810 STTDTDRDDYL
+810 STKDTDRDDYL
-821 LFGSMDGA
+821 VFGSMDGA

-856 LKKDSKEGTD
+856 LKKDSKEGTN

-923 TQKFAITNTTTGFE
+923 NQKFAITNTTTGFE

-982 ATGNKFAECDSKTS
+982 ATGNKFVECDSKPS

-1026 SVATMTHSVVSEI
+1026 NVAKMTHSVVSEI

-1071 ALNTTPAIN
+1071 ALSTTPAIN

-1091 TQDFTADGSN
+1091 TQDFMPDGSN

-1117 VSFYKPSGDPVRMA
+1117 VSFYKPSGYPERMA

-1136 SGDRSNPLSLDRDIK
+1136 SGDRSNPLSRDRDIK
-1151 NADRVFGIFDRDIA
+1151 TADRVFGIFDRDIA
-1165 RQDLYGDDKKISAL
+1165 RQDLYGDDKKITAL
-1179 TTAELIM
+1179 KTSELTM

-1214 KDGTYQ
+1214 KAGTYQ
-1220 GWNYPLT
+1220 GWNYPMT

-1260 AYDTTVSSCS
+1260 AYDTNVSSCS

-1288 CEQKSGATADNS
+1288 CEQKAGTTADNS

-1318 LGAYSKEKTN
+1318 LGAYSKERTN

-1369 NTTGS
+1369 DTIGS

>member
-1 MMKNKASLINA
+1 MKNKVSLINA

-36 TGEAAVSYKADG
+36 TGEAAVSYDAAG

-79 GSMGNFRQY
+79 GSMDGSYSFLQDLPTTNLTRWRVNKCTAYDRRGNCTSSVYEYYDQKNQIPNTKDYSGATQVTDKSIANFKGANGQSCVFGQKNGYANEY
-88 NPANS
+88 NPLEETVNVSDIDGEAIS
-93 NYSRI
+93 PSIDIKLNYC
-98 DSLWDD
+98 
-104 YGNDAYKYNRV
+104 NDI
-115 TVPETTTTTELVAV
+115 
-129 CGRPYDYYF
+129 
-138 TGLGCRGHYEDKEVT
+138 
-153 VTRDVTYNY
+153 
-162 STPNLIGK
+162 STNPQTK
-170 DNKACYYGN
+170 VY
-179 KTASQVNNSL
+179 
-189 NDDRINEYP
+189 DRISNLKLALI
-198 SGFVYNYNTAT
+198 SMLKN
-209 RTDDGYTYDITYCI
+209 
-223 DSTATDTRTEAE
+223 
-235 IEANDIPTNWRL
+235 
-247 DRLSSLKAAVFK
+247 SSLT
-259 LLRNNKINENISI
+259 NKVQI
-272 GVGSFGYNKNT
+272 GIGSFGYGASNNDDYGYGLINKPAKLLD
-283 TSVYSNFGK
+283 TS
-292 IGVAAKPLKDDQ
+292 Q
-304 KKLIRAYVAG
+304 KKDIYTFISVLSAS
-314 LEAKGGTPTAK
+314 GGTPTAR
-325 AYAEAGA
+325 AFNEAGA
-332 YMFGKSTSNG
+332 YLLGKNTSSG
-342 GANYSGFNNISND
+342 GNSYSGFKNTID
-355 NVIRNASNYIPPE
+355 TAIVDGTNYKKPS

-374 QGVYLLTDG
+374 TGIYLLTDG
-383 MPNSSTSETNTVMK
+383 TPNKGSSYTQTMMQDVMGTTFTCSGMMRNTGTV
-397 QSLGESNNIC
+397 
-407 SSTSGAGWDCIQNY
+407 AGDAARWDCIGDYAKALNN
-421 SRLLTRKDVKTAMV
+421 KGIKTAMV
-435 GFGSTFSGVD
+435 GFGATFNGVD

-460 TIYQKKYYD
+460 ETYQKKYYD
-469 CSKLSAEPDAK
+469 CSKLSAEPDAM
-480 NSCNLGM
+480 NACNLGM
-487 ESKDPKTGFTGYTGV
+487 ESKDPKTGFTGYSNV

-551 VNLQPYAYLPMIEP
+551 INLQPYAYLPMIEP
-565 KVNSGLTIWPGNLKK
+565 KVDSKLTIWPGNLKK

-589 GKTNPADTTAS
+589 GKTNPADTAAS

-615 AGSFPT
+615 VGSFPT

-664 VASSKPEDNSTRNV
+664 VASSKPADNSTRNV

-688 VGVSSGKLVGFD
+688 VGVSSGELVGFD

-706 YAQTLTDSSGTTFN
+706 YAQTLTDSSDTTFK

-730 LNFLGYDITKTD
+730 LNFLGYDITKTND
-742 DEIKAIA
+742 QIKAIA
-749 NATNVE
+749 AATDVE

-766 GNIRVL
+766 GDIRVL

-810 STTDTDRDDYL
+810 STIDTDRDDYL

-957 SDIKDVLIF
+957 SDTKDVLIF

-982 ATGNKFAECDSKTS
+982 ATGNKFSACDSKTS

-1026 SVATMTHSVVSEI
+1026 NVATMTHSVVSEI

-1071 ALNTTPAIN
+1071 TLNTTPAIN

-1086 TRVLN
+1086 TRILN
-1091 TQDFTADGSN
+1091 TQDFKADGSN
-1101 KLIEKGLQY
+1101 KLIDKGLQY

-1117 VSFYKPSGDPVRMA
+1117 VSFYKPSGYTVRMA

-1136 SGDRSNPLSLDRDIK
+1136 SGDRSNPLSRDRDIK
-1151 NADRVFGIFDRDIA
+1151 TADRVFGIFDRDIA

-1179 TTAELIM
+1179 TTSELIM

-1214 KDGTYQ
+1214 KAGTYQ
-1220 GWNYPLT
+1220 GWNYPMT

-1242 DGLSIGNTYYM
+1242 DGLSIGNIYYM

-1260 AYDTTVSSCS
+1260 AYDTNVSSCS

-1288 CEQKSGATADNS
+1288 CEQKAGTTADNS

-1318 LGAYSKEKTN
+1318 LGAYSKERTN

-1333 GNQTLKEIIDK
+1333 GNQTLKEIIDI

-1369 NTTGS
+1369 DTIGS
-1374 DLKGELGMGSGTP
+1374 DLKGELGMGSSTA
-1387 DVIGID
+1387 DVTGID
-1393 FGLVPKRWYQKQ
+1393 FSLVPKRWYQKQ

>member
-1 MMKNKASLINA
+1 MRNKASLTNA
-12 TPDQFTFKLSTLVAA
+12 TPDQFTLKISTLVTA

-79 GSMGNFRQY
+79 GSMMNATVNGY
-88 NPANS
+88 GMV
-93 NYSRI
+93 

-104 YGNDAYKYNRV
+104 YGYANYQRSPIAVTKY
-115 TVPETTTTTELVAV
+115 EKSEIWV
-129 CGRPYDYYF
+129 CDDKRWW
-138 TGLGCRGHYEDKEVT
+138 GCYSGHYET
-153 VTRDVTYNY
+153 VIKPVIINYNY
-162 STPNLIGK
+162 STPTLKGK
-170 DNKACYYGN
+170 DNLACYYGTLDAD
-179 KTASQVNNSL
+179 TANSK
-189 NDDRINEYP
+189 ISPPSYIAQSYP
-198 SGFVYNYNTAT
+198 SGFFANYLTVN
-209 RTDDGYTYDITYCI
+209 RTDDGYSYDITYCV
-223 DSTATDTRTEAE
+223 DSTVTDARTADE
-235 IEANDIPTNWRL
+235 IKANDVPTNWRL
-247 DRLSSLKAAVFK
+247 DRMSALKVALFK
-259 LLRNNKINENISI
+259 LLRNSKINEQISI
-272 GVGSFGYNKNT
+272 GAGAFGYSSDGSSSTK
-283 TSVYSNFGK
+283 FGK
-292 IGVAAKPLKDDQ
+292 IGVAAKPLNNTQ
-304 KKLIRAYVAG
+304 KNDLRKFISELNPM
-314 LEAKGGTPTAK
+314 GGTPTAI

-342 GANYSGFNNISND
+342 GENYSGFRNTLND
-355 NVIRNASNYIPPE
+355 NIIRNASNYIAPE

-383 MPNSSTSETNTVMK
+383 MPNSSSSNTNPVMK
-397 QSLGESNNIC
+397 QSLGVSNNIC

-421 SRLLTRKDVKTAMV
+421 SRLLTGKNVKTAMV
-435 GFGSTFSGVD
+435 GFGASFKEFEDAT
-445 KPANYTVIPLTLSDG
+445 NYDTYNLTLSDG
-460 TIYQKKYYD
+460 TIYNKKYFK
-469 CSKLSAEPDAK
+469 CNNLSTVDAI

-487 ESKDPKTGFTGYTGV
+487 ESKDPKTGFKGYTDV

-513 KNSEDIVGSILA
+513 KNSQDIVGSILA

-551 VNLQPYAYLPMIEP
+551 INLQPYAYLPMIEP

-664 VASSKPEDNSTRNV
+664 AAPSKPADNSTRNV

-706 YAQTLTDSSGTTFN
+706 YAQTLTDSSKATFN

-749 NATNVE
+749 AATDVE

-810 STTDTDRDDYL
+810 STIDTDRDDYL

-866 VPKFGVDAPWSTKAN
+866 VPKFGVDAPWATKAN
-881 YKYTFNKDGSGTV
+881 YKYTFNTDGSGTV
-894 SASDVQ
+894 SASDVH

-923 TQKFAITNTTTGFE
+923 TQKFAITNTTTDFE
-937 RMGHILAKPV
+937 RMGHIFSKPV

-977 TFKLN
+977 TFRLN
-982 ATGNKFAECDSKTS
+982 ATGNRFAECDSKTS

-1026 SVATMTHSVVSEI
+1026 RVATMTHSVVSEI

-1086 TRVLN
+1086 TRILN

-1101 KLIEKGLQY
+1101 KLIDKGLQY

-1136 SGDRSNPLSLDRDIK
+1136 SGDRSNPLSRDRDIK
-1151 NADRVFGIFDRDIA
+1151 TADRVFGIFDRDIA

-1179 TTAELIM
+1179 TTSELTM
-1186 ANLAT
+1186 GNLAT

-1205 TKAGAISAM
+1205 TKAGAINAM
-1214 KDGTYQ
+1214 KAGTYK
-1220 GWNYPLT
+1220 GWNYPMT

-1242 DGLSIGNTYYM
+1242 DGLSIGNIYYM

-1260 AYDTTVSSCS
+1260 AYDTNVSSCS

-1276 SERQMYCLPWGV
+1276 SERQMYCLPWGI
-1288 CEQKSGATADNS
+1288 CEQKAGTTADNS

-1369 NTTGS
+1369 DTIGS
-1374 DLKGELGMGSGTP
+1374 DLKGELGMGSSTP
-1387 DVIGID
+1387 DVTGID
-1393 FGLVPKRWYQKQ
+1393 FSLVPKRWYQKQ

>member
-1 MMKNKASLINA
+1 MKNKASLINA

-27 LVAVSLPVA
+27 LVAVSVPVA
-36 TGEAAVSYKADG
+36 TGEAAVSYDAAG

-79 GSMGNFRQY
+79 GSMDGSYSFLQDLPTANITRWRVRKCTAYFFGICISPVDEYYDQKNQITNTKDYRDATEVTDKSIANFKGANGQSCVFGQQSDDFARLY
-88 NPANS
+88 NPLEETVKIS
-93 NYSRI
+93 DI
-98 DSLWDD
+98 DGEAISPSIDIKLT
-104 YGNDAYKYNRV
+104 YCND
-115 TVPETTTTTELVAV
+115 T
-129 CGRPYDYYF
+129 
-138 TGLGCRGHYEDKEVT
+138 
-153 VTRDVTYNY
+153 
-162 STPNLIGK
+162 STNPQTK
-170 DNKACYYGN
+170 VY
-179 KTASQVNNSL
+179 
-189 NDDRINEYP
+189 DRISNLKLALIDVLQNE
-198 SGFVYNYNTAT
+198 SL
-209 RTDDGYTYDITYCI
+209 
-223 DSTATDTRTEAE
+223 
-235 IEANDIPTNWRL
+235 TN
-247 DRLSSLKAAVFK
+247 KVQ
-259 LLRNNKINENISI
+259 I
-272 GVGSFGYNKNT
+272 GVGSFGYPNSNAQYGLINKP
-283 TSVYSNFGK
+283 
-292 IGVAAKPLKDDQ
+292 AKVLDTAQ
-304 KKLIRAYVAG
+304 KKDIYTFISG
-314 LEAKGGTPTAK
+314 LSASGGTPTAR
-325 AYAEAGA
+325 AFNEAGA
-332 YMFGKSTSNG
+332 YLLGKNTNSG
-342 GANYSGFNNISND
+342 GNSYSGFKNTSDSTIVD
-355 NVIRNASNYIPPE
+355 GTNYRKPN

-374 QGVYLLTDG
+374 NGVYLLTDG
-383 MPNSSTSETNTVMK
+383 TPNTATTNDTPANYYTQRMMQDVMGSSYSCTGMMSNTGTDFGDDSGWSCIGDYAK
-397 QSLGESNNIC
+397 ALNNKGI
-407 SSTSGAGWDCIQNY
+407 
-421 SRLLTRKDVKTAMV
+421 KTAMV
-435 GFGSTFSGVD
+435 GFGATFSGVD
-445 KPANYTVIPLTLSDG
+445 KPANYTVNPLTLSDG

-480 NSCNLGM
+480 NSCNVGM
-487 ESKDPKTGFTGYTGV
+487 ESEDPKTGFTGYSNV

-513 KNSEDIVGSILA
+513 KNSQDIVGSILA

-551 VNLQPYAYLPMIEP
+551 INLQPYAYLPMIEP

-600 SRLYIQPKDKTGNVI
+600 SRLYIQPKDANGNVI

-664 VASSKPEDNSTRNV
+664 VASSKPADNSTRNV

-688 VGVSSGKLVGFD
+688 VGVSSGELVGFD

-786 GKINAPNKPDPKDPT
+786 GKINAPNKPDPEDPT

-810 STTDTDRDDYL
+810 STKDTDRDDYL
-821 LFGSMDGA
+821 VFGSMDGA

-909 SGLYGYDVSTVGTP
+909 MGFYGYDVSTVGTP

-937 RMGHILAKPV
+937 RMGHIFSKPV

-982 ATGNKFAECDSKTS
+982 ATGNKFAECDLKTS

-1026 SVATMTHSVVSEI
+1026 NVAKMTHSVVSEI

-1091 TQDFTADGSN
+1091 TQDFKADGSN
-1101 KLIEKGLQY
+1101 KLIDKGLQY

-1117 VSFYKPSGDPVRMA
+1117 VSFYKPSGYTVRMA

-1136 SGDRSNPLSLDRDIK
+1136 SGDRSNPLSRDRDI
-1151 NADRVFGIFDRDIA
+1151 NTADRVFGIFDRDIA
-1165 RQDLYGDDKKISAL
+1165 RQDLYGDDKKITDPLKTSEL
-1179 TTAELIM
+1179 TM
-1186 ANLAT
+1186 DNLAT

-1205 TKAGAISAM
+1205 TKADAISAM
-1214 KDGTYQ
+1214 KAGTYQ

-1242 DGLSIGNTYYM
+1242 DGLSIGNIYYM

-1260 AYDTTVSSCS
+1260 AYDTNVSSCS

-1288 CEQKSGATADNS
+1288 CEQKAGTTADNS

>member
-1 MMKNKASLINA
+1 MMKSKASSNNA

-27 LVAVSLPVA
+27 LVAASVPVV
-36 TGEAAVSYKADG
+36 TSEAAVSYKADG
-48 TATYSKT
+48 TPTKPTKT

-79 GSMGNFRQY
+79 GSMDGSYSFLQDLPTTNLTRWKVKKCTAYDSKRRCKDYEYEYYDKKNQIPNTKDYFDATEVTDKSIANFKGANGQSCVFGQQSSGYASLY
-88 NPANS
+88 NPLEETVNISDIDGEAIS
-93 NYSRI
+93 PSIDIKLNYC
-98 DSLWDD
+98 
-104 YGNDAYKYNRV
+104 ND
-115 TVPETTTTTELVAV
+115 T
-129 CGRPYDYYF
+129 
-138 TGLGCRGHYEDKEVT
+138 
-153 VTRDVTYNY
+153 
-162 STPNLIGK
+162 STNPQTK
-170 DNKACYYGN
+170 VY
-179 KTASQVNNSL
+179 
-189 NDDRINEYP
+189 DRISNLKLALIDVLQNQ
-198 SGFVYNYNTAT
+198 SL
-209 RTDDGYTYDITYCI
+209 TD
-223 DSTATDTRTEAE
+223 
-235 IEANDIPTNWRL
+235 
-247 DRLSSLKAAVFK
+247 KVQ
-259 LLRNNKINENISI
+259 I
-272 GVGSFGYNKNT
+272 GIGSFGYGASNNDDYGYGLINKP
-283 TSVYSNFGK
+283 
-292 IGVAAKPLKDDQ
+292 AKLLDTAQ
-304 KKLIRAYVAG
+304 KKDIYTFISG
-314 LEAKGGTPTAK
+314 LSASGGTPTAR
-325 AYAEAGA
+325 AFNEAGA
-332 YMFGKSTSNG
+332 YLLGKNTSSGTNS
-342 GANYSGFNNISND
+342 YSGFKNTSDSTIVD
-355 NVIRNASNYIPPE
+355 GTNYRKPS

-374 QGVYLLTDG
+374 TGVYLLTDG
-383 MPNSSTSETNTVMK
+383 TPNKGSSYTQTMMQDVMGTAFTCSGMMSNAGTV
-397 QSLGESNNIC
+397 GGG
-407 SSTSGAGWDCIQNY
+407 GARWDCIGDYAKALNN
-421 SRLLTRKDVKTAMV
+421 KGIKTAMV
-435 GFGSTFSGVD
+435 GFGATFSGVD
-445 KPANYTVIPLTLSDG
+445 KPANYTVKPLTLSDG
-460 TIYQKKYYD
+460 AIYEKKYYD
-469 CSKLSAEPDAK
+469 CSKLSAEPDAM
-480 NSCNLGM
+480 NACNLGM
-487 ESKDPKTGFTGYTGV
+487 ESEDAKTGFTGYSNV

-513 KNSEDIVGSILA
+513 KNSQDIVGSILA

-551 VNLQPYAYLPMIEP
+551 INLQPYAYLPMIEP

-600 SRLYIQPKDKTGNVI
+600 SRLYIQPKDANGNVI

-634 QATELDKDGNTINVN
+634 QATERDKDGNTINVN

-664 VASSKPEDNSTRNV
+664 VASSKPADNSTRNV

-688 VGVSSGKLVGFD
+688 VGVSSGELVGFD

-749 NATNVE
+749 AATDVK

-810 STTDTDRDDYL
+810 STIDTDRDDYL

-829 LHLAKSATGEEGVAI
+829 LHLAKSATGEESVAI

-856 LKKDSKEGTD
+856 LKKDSKEGTNL
-866 VPKFGVDAPWSTKAN
+866 PKFGVDAPWSTKAN

-947 VGKIQVGSTK
+947 VGKIQVDSTK

-1026 SVATMTHSVVSEI
+1026 NVANMTHSVVSEI

-1054 FGDLGGQIFRI
+1054 FGDLGGQMFRI

-1091 TQDFTADGSN
+1091 TQDFMADGSN

-1117 VSFYKPSGDPVRMA
+1117 VSFYKPSGYPERMA

-1136 SGDRSNPLSLDRDIK
+1136 SGDRSNPLSRDRDI
-1151 NADRVFGIFDRDIA
+1151 NTADRVFGIFDRDIA
-1165 RQDLYGDDKKISAL
+1165 RQDLYGDDNKKITAL
-1179 TTAELIM
+1179 TTSELTM

-1191 LPFDNLTSTSGTKL
+1191 LPFDNLTGTSGTKL
-1205 TKAGAISAM
+1205 TKADAISAM
-1214 KDGTYQ
+1214 KAGTYQ

-1260 AYDTTVSSCS
+1260 AYDTNVSSCS

-1288 CEQKSGATADNS
+1288 CEQKAGTTADNS

-1333 GNQTLKEIIDK
+1333 GNQTLKEIIDI

>member
-1 MMKNKASLINA
+1 MMKDKASLTNA
-12 TPDQFTFKLSTLVAA
+12 TPDQFTLKISTLVTA

-79 GSMGNFRQY
+79 GSMDGSYSFLQDLPTANITRWRVNKCTAYNWRGSCISYVYEYYDQKNQIPNTQDYWGATQVTSKSIANFKGVNGQSCVFGQQSSGYASLY
-88 NPANS
+88 NPLEETVNIS
-93 NYSRI
+93 DIDGTPISPSIDIKLNYC
-98 DSLWDD
+98 
-104 YGNDAYKYNRV
+104 NDI
-115 TVPETTTTTELVAV
+115 
-129 CGRPYDYYF
+129 
-138 TGLGCRGHYEDKEVT
+138 
-153 VTRDVTYNY
+153 
-162 STPNLIGK
+162 STNPQTK
-170 DNKACYYGN
+170 VY
-179 KTASQVNNSL
+179 
-189 NDDRINEYP
+189 DRISNLKLALI
-198 SGFVYNYNTAT
+198 SMLKNQ
-209 RTDDGYTYDITYCI
+209 
-223 DSTATDTRTEAE
+223 SL
-235 IEANDIPTNWRL
+235 TN
-247 DRLSSLKAAVFK
+247 KVQ
-259 LLRNNKINENISI
+259 I
-272 GVGSFGYNKNT
+272 GVGSFGYPN
-283 TSVYSNFGK
+283 SNAQYGL
-292 IGVAAKPLKDDQ
+292 INRPAKLLDTEQ
-304 KKLIRAYVAG
+304 KKSIFNFISG
-314 LEAKGGTPTAK
+314 LSASGGTPTAR
-325 AYAEAGA
+325 AFNEAGA
-332 YMFGKSTSNG
+332 YLLGKNTNSG
-342 GANYSGFNNISND
+342 GGSYSGFKNTSDNNIVD
-355 NVIRNASNYIPPE
+355 GTNYKKPS

-374 QGVYLLTDG
+374 NGVYLLTDG
-383 MPNSSTSETNTVMK
+383 SPNTATNYTQTMMQDVMGSSYSCTGMMSDTDTDSRSDSGWSCIGDYAK
-397 QSLGESNNIC
+397 ALNNKGI
-407 SSTSGAGWDCIQNY
+407 
-421 SRLLTRKDVKTAMV
+421 KTAMV
-435 GFGSTFSGVD
+435 GFGASFSSVD
-445 KPANYTVIPLTLSDG
+445 KPANYTVNPLTLSDG

-487 ESKDPKTGFTGYTGV
+487 ESKDPKTGFTGYSNV

-513 KNSEDIVGSILA
+513 KNSQDIVGSILA
-525 FISKLDNSIPSIPS
+525 FISKLDNSLPSIPS

-551 VNLQPYAYLPMIEP
+551 INLQPYAYLPMIEP

-589 GKTNPADTTAS
+589 GKTNPADTAAS
-600 SRLYIQPKDKTGNVI
+600 SRLYIQPKDANGNVI

-634 QATELDKDGNTINVN
+634 QATEQDKDGNTINVN

-688 VGVSSGKLVGFD
+688 VGVSSGELVGFD

-706 YAQTLTDSSGTTFN
+706 YAQTLTDSSGTTFS

-749 NATNVE
+749 AAMDVE

-761 ITTPS
+761 ITSPS

-866 VPKFGVDAPWSTKAN
+866 VPKFGLDAPWATKAN
-881 YKYTFNKDGSGTV
+881 YKYTFNTDGSGTV

-909 SGLYGYDVSTVGTP
+909 IGLYGYDVSTVGIP
-923 TQKFAITNTTTGFE
+923 TQKFAITNATTGFE
-937 RMGHILAKPV
+937 RMGDILAKPV
-947 VGKIQVGSTK
+947 VGKIQVGNTK

-982 ATGNKFAECDSKTS
+982 AIDNEFAECDSKTS

-1026 SVATMTHSVVSEI
+1026 NVATMTHSVVSEI

-1071 ALNTTPAIN
+1071 TLNTTPAIN

-1086 TRVLN
+1086 TRILN

-1101 KLIEKGLQY
+1101 KLIDKGLQY

-1117 VSFYKPSGDPVRMA
+1117 VSFYKPSGYTVRMA

-1136 SGDRSNPLSLDRDIK
+1136 SGDRSNPLSRDRDIK
-1151 NADRVFGIFDRDIA
+1151 TADRVFGIFDHDIA

-1179 TTAELIM
+1179 TTSELTM

-1214 KDGTYQ
+1214 KAGAYQ
-1220 GWNYPLT
+1220 GWNYPMT

-1242 DGLSIGNTYYM
+1242 DGLSIGNIYYM

-1260 AYDTTVSSCS
+1260 AYDTNVSSCS

-1288 CEQKSGATADNS
+1288 CEQKAGTTADSS

-1318 LGAYSKEKTN
+1318 LGAYSKERTN

-1333 GNQTLKEIIDK
+1333 GNQTLKEIIDI

-1369 NTTGS
+1369 DTIGS
-1374 DLKGELGMGSGTP
+1374 DLKGELGMGSSTP
-1387 DVIGID
+1387 DVTGID